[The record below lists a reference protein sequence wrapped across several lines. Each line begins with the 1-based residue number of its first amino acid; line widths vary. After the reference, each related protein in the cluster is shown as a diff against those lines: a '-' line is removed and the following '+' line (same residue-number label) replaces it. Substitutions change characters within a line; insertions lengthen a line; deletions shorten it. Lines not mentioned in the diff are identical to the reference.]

1 DGTRMTESLAICSYL
16 EGLHPHPRLM
26 GTSPLER
33 AMVLMWNDIATLQGY
48 IPLQDVLRNRI
59 EAYKDRALP
68 GPEAYAQIPELVER
82 GRMAGDAFTYAEIA
96 AFVYTGFAQRV
107 LKKDVTEGRPHLGR
121 WYQEIAERPA
131 VKGLD

>member
-1 DGTRMTESLAICSYL
+1 
-16 EGLHPHPRLM
+16 LHPHPPLM

-82 GRMAGDAFTYAEIA
+82 GRKRAELFFDRLDRRLGESAHLAGDAFTYADIA
-96 AFVYTGFAQRV
+96 SFVYTGFAQ
-107 LKKDVTEGRPHLGR
+107 
-121 WYQEIAERPA
+121 
-131 VKGLD
+131 